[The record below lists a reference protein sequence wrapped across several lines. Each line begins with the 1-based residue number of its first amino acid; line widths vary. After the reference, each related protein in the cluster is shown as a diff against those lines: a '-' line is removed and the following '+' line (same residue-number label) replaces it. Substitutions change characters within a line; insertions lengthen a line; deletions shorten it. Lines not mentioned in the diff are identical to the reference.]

1 MKVKKAI
8 IPAAGLGTRFLPATK
23 AQPKEMLPI
32 VDKPTIQYIIEEA
45 VASGIEEILIIT
57 GRNKRAIEDHF
68 DKSIELEQQLNAT
81 GKDDLLKLVD
91 DISNM
96 ANIYYIRQKE
106 PKGLGH
112 AIACAKTFVGNEP
125 FAVMLGDDVVDNE
138 KPCLKQLVDCYNEYK
153 TSILGVQK
161 VSENDV
167 SKYGIVKGMPI
178 EDGVFKVKDLVEK
191 PKKEEAPSNVAILGR
206 YIITPR
212 IFDIL
217 ENTKP
222 GKGGEIQL
230 TDALRTLMN
239 EEAMYAYEFEGRRYD
254 VGDKLGFLEATVEYA
269 LKRDDLRDGFVDYLK
284 SLADHPQFSK
294 YFIDENQ
301 ASKCENVISI
311 SENKIAE

>member
-1 MKVKKAI
+1 MRVKKAI

-68 DKSIELEQQLNAT
+68 DKSIELEQQLEKN
-81 GKDDLLKLVD
+81 GKEDTLTMVR

-112 AIACAKTFVGNEP
+112 AINCAKTFVGDEP
-125 FAVMLGDDVVDNE
+125 FAVMLGDDVVDSE
-138 KPCLKQLVDCYNEYK
+138 VPCLKQLIDCYSKYK

-161 VSENDV
+161 VPLSQV
-167 SKYGIVKGMPI
+167 CKYGIVNGTPI
-178 EDGVFKVKDLVEK
+178 EDRVYKVKDVVEK
-191 PKKEEAPSNVAILGR
+191 PKVSEAPSNIAILGR
-206 YIITPR
+206 YIITPK

-230 TDALRTLMN
+230 TDALKTLIS
-239 EEAMYAYEFEGRRYD
+239 EEDMYAYNFEGRRYD
-254 VGDKLGFLEATVEYA
+254 VGDKEGFLEANVEFA
-269 LKRDDLRDGFVDYLK
+269 LKRDDLKKAFMQYLLTIEDNDK
-284 SLADHPQFSK
+284 FKDIYNECK
-294 YFIDENQ
+294 N
-301 ASKCENVISI
+301 
-311 SENKIAE
+311 NKDR